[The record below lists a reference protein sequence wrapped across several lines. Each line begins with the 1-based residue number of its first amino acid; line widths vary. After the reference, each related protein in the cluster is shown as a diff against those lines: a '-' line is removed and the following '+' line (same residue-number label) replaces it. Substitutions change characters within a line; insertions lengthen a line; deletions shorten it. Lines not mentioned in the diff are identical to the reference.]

1 MSLGRQSTPV
11 SQLNKDGEKKG
22 QGLLHPPH
30 PREGVSAE
38 SRKLSLPLFLCHQ
51 VRGLWRERKTPE
63 KLLARR
69 GQPCPCLSWGATS
82 PGRAVGGKQL
92 PQTSQFR
99 HKRGGVESSSRE
111 VWETPVPVPFPQPL
125 KLPKSCFC
133 LPGRF
138 AGCTGLRAVCSEA
151 DSGGG
156 GQRYR

>member
-30 PREGVSAE
+30 PREGVSAK
-38 SRKLSLPLFLCHQ
+38 SRKLSLPLSLCHQ
-51 VRGLWRERKTPE
+51 VRGLWREGKTPE
-63 KLLARR
+63 MLLARR
-69 GQPCPCLSWGATS
+69 GQHCPCLSWGATS

-92 PQTSQFR
+92 PQTSQLR

-133 LPGRF
+133 LPGWF
-138 AGCTGLRAVCSEA
+138 AGCTGLRAVGSQA